1 MNPEK
6 NYTLVDSEAAL
17 ADLLQILE
25 LYDMAAV
32 DTEADSMHH
41 YAMRLC
47 LIQITVGD
55 TNWLLDPLADLDIT
69 PVFKT
74 KAMQVMLFH
83 GADYDLRLL
92 YQNYGFSPKVVFD
105 TMIAAKLLGKEK
117 LGLANLVEEYF
128 GITLSKDNQKAD
140 WTIRPLPED
149 MTDYAVHDTIYLHE
163 LVARLGEELQAS
175 GRFLWHTELCA
186 QLIEHAKIQHE
197 VVDDPWRISGSHHL
211 PPRSLNLLKAVWY
224 WRERQAELLDRPPYK
239 VMAPDLMLAVVRN
252 VSSSFPD
259 VDFEHMPRLPRNF
272 VGERYDSFKEM
283 LETAVRVPVEEWP
296 KADVKVPPPKILPD
310 SDLLLALKF
319 WRDKKA
325 EKLGIEASLLANR
338 NQLIDLAMPY
348 DSWKA
353 RYDAAHLMNWQR
365 ELWNEILRDNVGKD
379 PQEFVE
385 EGE

>member
-41 YAMRLC
+41 YEARLC

-74 KAMQVMLFH
+74 GAMQVMLFH

-92 YQNYGFSPKVVFD
+92 YQKYKFSPRVVFD

-163 LVARLGEELQAS
+163 LVARLGEELIAA
-175 GRFLWHTELCA
+175 GRFLWHAELCC
-186 QLIEHAKIQHE
+186 QLIEHAKIKHE
-197 VVDDPWRISGSHHL
+197 PPQDPWRISGAHHL

-224 WRERQAELLDRPPYK
+224 WREHEAEVLDRPPYK
-239 VMAPDLMLAVVRN
+239 VMAPDLMLAVVRH
-252 VSSSFPD
+252 VSSSFPE

-272 VGERYDSFKEM
+272 IGERYDSFKEM
-283 LETAVRVPVEEWP
+283 LETAVQVPVEEWP
-296 KADVKVPPPKILPD
+296 HAEPKVPPPTTLPD
-310 SDLLLALKF
+310 SDLLNAMRF
-319 WRDKKA
+319 WRDEKA
-325 EKLGIEASLLANR
+325 MELGLESSMLANR
-338 NQLIDLAMPY
+338 NQLVELAMPH
-348 DSWKA
+348 DSWEA
-353 RYDAAHLMNWQR
+353 RYDGAHLMCWQKN
-365 ELWNEILRDNVGKD
+365 LWNEIVRKNVGRDPKD
-379 PQEFVE
+379 F
-385 EGE
+385 EGML